1 MNKKSWP
8 MRRMMMAKTDTSE
21 RGFEARIVRRLT
33 GVSQPEYNHDLSLT
47 DFAATHNGYVQGQA
61 KDYNRD
67 VALDVVQ
74 LLAFLHTTQPDAV
87 ETLELSVE
95 GIKRTQ
101 FLHRLQGEI
110 TKRGVVD
117 VLRKGISHGPVHLDL
132 YKWLPTP
139 GNPAAAEAFNK
150 NIFSVTRQL
159 RYSNDCGNELDMVIF
174 INGLPVLTFELKNSL
189 TKQTL
194 ADAIV
199 QYQTTREPRE
209 LLFQLGRCVAH
220 IAVDDVE
227 AAFCTELKGKTSWFL
242 PFNQGWN
249 SGAGN
254 PPNPNG
260 LKTDYMWKS
269 VLTRESLANIIESF
283 AQVVEEEEIDAKGKK
298 RKKRKQIFPR
308 YHQLRTVRAL
318 LRRARADG
326 VGNRYLIQHS
336 AGSGKSNTIAWLAH
350 QLVEL
355 RTAANPLTTQFDS
368 IIVIT
373 DRRALDTQIAR
384 TIKGYDH
391 VASIFGHS
399 DNAQEL
405 RSFLQKGKK
414 IIVTTVQKFPFILDE
429 LGDLSSKKFALL
441 IDEAHS
447 SQGGKTTTRMHE
459 ALGGKVGEEDFEE
472 DATQSAVNAEIEKRI
487 QSRKLL
493 MNASYFAFTATPKNK
508 TLELFGER
516 IVIGDEVQFRSP
528 EELTYTTKQAIQEK
542 FILDVVENYT
552 SYDSFYQVAKTVEDD
567 PEFDK
572 MKALK
577 KIRHYVESH
586 DKAIRSKAEIMVDHF
601 ITQVVGKHKIG
612 GKARAM
618 IVCNGISRAIDYFR
632 EVSDYLIQ
640 IKSPYKAIVA
650 YSGDFEIGG
659 EKKTEADLN
668 HFPSKDIP
676 AKLKQDPYRFLIVAN
691 KFVTG
696 FDEPLLHTMY
706 VDKPLAGVLAVQ
718 TLSRLN
724 RAHPQKHDT
733 FVLDFADN
741 AEAVKA
747 AFQDYYRATIQ
758 TGETDPN
765 KLHDLK
771 AELDGL
777 QVYSWQQ
784 VEDLVSLYLGGADRD
799 KLDPILDLCVE
810 EYKENLDEDGQVRFK
825 GKAKAFVR
833 SYSFLAAILSY
844 GHPAWEKLSVFLNF
858 LIPKLPAPK
867 EEDLSKGVLESVD
880 MDSYRVEA
888 KASLKMAME
897 DIDAAVEPVPASSS
911 GGVSEPEIDRLS
923 NIIKT
928 FNDLFG
934 NIDWKDEDQIHKVL
948 TEEIPARVA
957 RDKAYQNAQVN
968 SDRQNAKLEHDK
980 ALHRVVLELLAD
992 HTELFKQFSDN
1003 SNFKRW
1009 LTDMVFDV
1017 TYKKHLSNQLVSD
1030 ELKKR
1035 VQDVIRDRFGEAEIW
1050 SHAASLLID
1059 RLMGN
1064 GRSSIGLAD
1073 LAMIEESSGFSVS
1086 HILFPVLNLLS
1097 ANDVGLLHREF
1108 LRMDASHAQYTI
1120 SFDEVRFMSSGMQTD
1135 RDWAEGLSI
1144 RWTLPKTQDSA
1155 HG

>member
-1 MNKKSWP
+1 
-8 MRRMMMAKTDTSE
+8 MAKTDTSE
-21 RGFEARIVRRLT
+21 RWFEARIVRGLT
-33 GVSQPEYNHDLSLT
+33 GIPQPEYSHELAST
-47 DFAATHNGYVQGQA
+47 DFAATHNGYVQG
-61 KDYNRD
+61 KPTDYNRD

-74 LLAFLHTTQPDAV
+74 LLAFLQATQSDAV
-87 ETLELSVE
+87 EMLELAAD

-117 VLRKGISHGPVHLDL
+117 VLRKGVSHGEGLVDL
-132 YKWLPTP
+132 YKLLPTP
-139 GNPAAAEAFNK
+139 GNAATAEAFGK
-150 NIFSVTRQL
+150 NIFSVTRQV
-159 RYSNDCGNELDMVIF
+159 RYSNDSGNELDLVIF

-199 QYQTTREPRE
+199 QYQTTRSPQE

-220 IAVDDVE
+220 IAVDDAE
-227 AAFCTELKGKTSWFL
+227 ASFCTELNGKASWFL

-254 PPNPNG
+254 PPNPEG
-260 LKTDYMWKS
+260 MKTDYLWKY
-269 VLTRESLANIIESF
+269 VLARESLANIIESY
-283 AQVVEEEEIDAKGKK
+283 AQVVEEADVNGKK

-308 YHQLRTVRAL
+308 FHQLRTVRAL
-318 LRRARADG
+318 LRRAHTDG
-326 VGNRYLIQHS
+326 VGKRYLIQHS

-355 RTAANPLTTQFDS
+355 RRADDPMTAQFDS

-373 DRRALDTQIAR
+373 DRRTLDTQIAR

-391 VASIFGHS
+391 VAAIFGHS

-405 RSFLQKGKK
+405 RGFLQKGKK

-429 LGDLSSKKFALL
+429 LGDLSGKRFALL

-447 SQGGKTTTRMHE
+447 SQGGKTTARMHE
-459 ALGGKVGEEDFEE
+459 ALGGKVAEEEFEE
-472 DATQSAVNAEIEKRI
+472 DSTQDAVNAEIEKRI
-487 QSRKLL
+487 ASRKLL
-493 MNASYFAFTATPKNK
+493 ANASYFAFTATPKNK
-508 TLELFGER
+508 TLELFGEK
-516 IVIGDEVQFRSP
+516 ILIGDKVQFRSP
-528 EELTYTTKQAIQEK
+528 AELTYTTKQAIQEK

-552 SYDSFYQVAKTVEDD
+552 TYNSFYQVAKTVEDD

-572 MKALK
+572 VKALK

-586 DKAIRSKAEIMVDHF
+586 DKAICRKAEIMVDHF
-601 ITQVVGKHKIG
+601 IAQVAGKHKIG

-618 IVCNGISRAIDYFR
+618 IVCNGIARAIDYWR
-632 EVSDYLIQ
+632 EVSDYLTQ

-659 EKKTEADLN
+659 QKKTEADLN
-668 HFPSKDIP
+668 GFPSKDIP
-676 AKLKQDPYRFLIVAN
+676 ANLKQDPYRFLIVAN

-741 AEAVKA
+741 AEAVKV

-758 TGETDPN
+758 TGETDAN

-771 AELDGL
+771 AELDGQ

-784 VEDLVSLYLGGADRD
+784 VEKLVSLYLSGADRD
-799 KLDPILDLCVE
+799 KLDPILDACVV
-810 EYKENLDEDGQVRFK
+810 EYTDKLGENDQVKFK
-825 GKAKAFVR
+825 GNAKAFVR
-833 SYSFLAAILSY
+833 SYGFLAAILSY
-844 GHPAWEKLSVFLNF
+844 GHPMWEKLSIFLNF

-867 EEDLSKGVLESVD
+867 EEDFSKGILDTID

-888 KASLKMAME
+888 KAALKISM
-897 DIDAAVEPVPASSS
+897 DDTDSTVDPVPSS
-911 GGVSEPEIDRLS
+911 GGGGAGEADIDKLS
-923 NIIKT
+923 VIIKT

-934 NIDWKDEDQIHKVL
+934 NISWKDEDKIRKVIV
-948 TEEIPARVA
+948 EEIPARVA
-957 RDKAYQNAQVN
+957 QDKAYQNARAN
-968 SDRQNAKLEHDK
+968 SDKQNAKLEHDR
-980 ALHRVVLELLAD
+980 ALNRVVLEMLSD

-1003 SNFKRW
+1003 ANFKRW
-1009 LTDMVFDV
+1009 LTDMVFDA
-1017 TYKKHLSNQLVSD
+1017 TYHS
-1030 ELKKR
+1030 
-1035 VQDVIRDRFGEAEIW
+1035 GEVVE
-1050 SHAASLLID
+1050 D
-1059 RLMGN
+1059 
-1064 GRSSIGLAD
+1064 
-1073 LAMIEESSGFSVS
+1073 
-1086 HILFPVLNLLS
+1086 
-1097 ANDVGLLHREF
+1097 
-1108 LRMDASHAQYTI
+1108 
-1120 SFDEVRFMSSGMQTD
+1120 
-1135 RDWAEGLSI
+1135 
-1144 RWTLPKTQDSA
+1144 
-1155 HG
+1155 

>member
-1 MNKKSWP
+1 MKH
-8 MRRMMMAKTDTSE
+8 ADTSE
-21 RGFEARIVRRLT
+21 RWFEARVVRGLT
-33 GVSQPEYNHDLSLT
+33 GVPQPEYHHDLALT
-47 DFAATHNGYVQGQA
+47 DFAATHNGYVQG
-61 KDYNRD
+61 KPTDYNRD
-67 VALDVVQ
+67 VALDVAQ
-74 LLAFLHTTQPDAV
+74 LLSFLQVSQPKVVD
-87 ETLELSVE
+87 TLELAAD

-101 FLHRLQGEI
+101 FLHRLQGEV

-117 VLRKGISHGPVHLDL
+117 VLRKGVSHGPVHVDL
-132 YKWLPTP
+132 YKLLPTP
-139 GNPAAAEAFNK
+139 GNVTAAEAFAK
-150 NIFSVTRQL
+150 NIFSVTRQV
-159 RYSNDCGNELDMVIF
+159 RYSNNSGNELDMVIF

-199 QYQTTREPRE
+199 QYQTTRSPQE

-220 IAVDDVE
+220 IAVDDAE
-227 AAFCTELKGKTSWFL
+227 AAFCTELKGKASWFL
-242 PFNQGWN
+242 PFNQGRN

-260 LKTDYMWKS
+260 LKTDYLWKS

-283 AQVVEEEEIDAKGKK
+283 AQVVEEEETDSKGKK

-308 YHQLRTVRAL
+308 FHQLRTVRAL
-318 LRRARADG
+318 LRCACADG
-326 VGNRYLIQHS
+326 VGKRYLIQHS

-355 RTAANPLTTQFDS
+355 RTATDPLTAQFDS

-405 RSFLQKGKK
+405 REYLRRGKK

-429 LGDLSSKKFALL
+429 LGDLSGKKFALL

-447 SQGGKTTTRMHE
+447 SQGGKTTARMHE
-459 ALGGKVGEEDFEE
+459 ALGGVTEENFEE
-472 DATQSAVNAEIEKRI
+472 DSTQDAVNSEIEKRI

-493 MNASYFAFTATPKNK
+493 SNASYFAFTATPKNK
-508 TLELFGER
+508 TLELFGEKI
-516 IVIGDEVQFRSP
+516 IVGDKVQFRSP
-528 EELTYTTKQAIQEK
+528 EEFIYTTKQAIQEK
-542 FILDVVENYT
+542 FILDVVANYT

-572 MKALK
+572 AKALK

-586 DKAIRSKAEIMVDHF
+586 DKAIRRKAEIMVDHF
-601 ITQVVGKHKIG
+601 VVQVAGKQKIG

-618 IVCNGISRAIDYFR
+618 IVCNGIARAIDYFR
-632 EVSDYLIQ
+632 EVSDYLTQ

-659 EKKTEADLN
+659 VKKTEADLN
-668 HFPSKDIP
+668 GFPSKDIP
-676 AKLKQDPYRFLIVAN
+676 AILKQDPYRFLIVAN

-747 AFQDYYRATIQ
+747 AFQDYYRATVQI
-758 TGETDPN
+758 GETDAN

-771 AELDGL
+771 AELDGH

-784 VEDLVSLYLGGADRD
+784 VEDLVALYLGGADRD

-810 EYKENLDEDGQVRFK
+810 EYIENLDEDGQVKFK

-833 SYSFLAAILSY
+833 SYGFLAAILSY
-844 GHPAWEKLSVFLNF
+844 GHPAWEKLSIFLNF

-888 KASLKMAME
+888 HASLKMAME
-897 DIDAAVEPVPASSS
+897 DADATVDPVPAGSS
-911 GGVSEPEIDRLS
+911 GGKTEPEIDKLS

-934 NIDWKDEDQIHKVL
+934 NIDWKDEDKIRKVI

-957 RDKAYQNAQVN
+957 QDKAYQNALAN
-968 SDRQNAKLEHDK
+968 SDKQNAKLEHDK
-980 ALHRVVLELLAD
+980 ALNRVVLELLSD

-1003 SNFKRW
+1003 PNFKRW
-1009 LTDMVFDV
+1009 MTDMVFES
-1017 TYKKHLSNQLVSD
+1017 TYHPSAKPPKMQP
-1030 ELKKR
+1030 
-1035 VQDVIRDRFGEAEIW
+1035 QTG
-1050 SHAASLLID
+1050 AS
-1059 RLMGN
+1059 
-1064 GRSSIGLAD
+1064 A
-1073 LAMIEESSGFSVS
+1073 
-1086 HILFPVLNLLS
+1086 
-1097 ANDVGLLHREF
+1097 
-1108 LRMDASHAQYTI
+1108 
-1120 SFDEVRFMSSGMQTD
+1120 
-1135 RDWAEGLSI
+1135 
-1144 RWTLPKTQDSA
+1144 
-1155 HG
+1155 

>member
-1 MNKKSWP
+1 
-8 MRRMMMAKTDTSE
+8 MAKTDTSE

-459 ALGGKVGEEDFEE
+459 ALGGRVGEEDFEE

>member
-1 MNKKSWP
+1 
-8 MRRMMMAKTDTSE
+8 MAKTDTSE

-101 FLHRLQGEI
+101 FLHRLQGES

-640 IKSPYKAIVA
+640 IKSPYKAMVA